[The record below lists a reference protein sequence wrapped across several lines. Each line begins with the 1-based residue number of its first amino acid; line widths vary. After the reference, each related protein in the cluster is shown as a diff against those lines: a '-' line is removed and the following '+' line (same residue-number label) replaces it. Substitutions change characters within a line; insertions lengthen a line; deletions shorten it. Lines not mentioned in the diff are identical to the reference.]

1 MKEEKRMQKKEK
13 HSSKLVKL
21 VILALLGT
29 IALILFFLKFPLPFL
44 PPYLKIDFSDMPAL
58 MAGLIFSP
66 MAGVVVVLIKNLLY
80 LIVTG
85 AADPIGIVANFLA
98 GVMFVLPVSL
108 MYHKFHK
115 GVKSIVSGLI
125 TGTLIMAIGMT
136 VLNYYVILPAYAW
149 FMGWDMGNQIVWGA
163 ILIGVLPFNVIK
175 GIVVGLLFVPLFIK
189 MRTWIEQKQVNFI

>member
-1 MKEEKRMQKKEK
+1 MQKKEK